1 MGLSINPAVQSGAGF
16 RADRGILRRFG
27 NPFDLFRGIAVKY
40 AQELLASFATPA
52 CMKKPLDFDVAS
64 NPVWLS
70 PGLFRYSVPAV
81 QMDTDQLI

>member
-1 MGLSINPAVQSGAGF
+1 MPE
-16 RADRGILRRFG
+16 
-27 NPFDLFRGIAVKY
+27 
-40 AQELLASFATPA
+40 ELLASFATPA

-70 PGLFRYSVPAV
+70 PGLLTYSVPAV